1 MKGPVGKK
9 VTFLRGRTMNAI
21 WFRHDLRIH
30 DHKPLVKALEQG
42 LKEEKEIVGVFVWEE
57 SFEEF
62 QYPKLKRM
70 GNHRRRFLIESL
82 EDLAASL
89 QPYNVS
95 LRILRGKTEEVLYH
109 WLMEQD
115 VKDVFLHDHPGFEER
130 QTLARLREKT
140 SKITWHVSD
149 GHMLFTRRQLPV
161 QLEEFPMSFTGFRK
175 KLEKNLSI
183 PRRNRPY
190 TGEEEEVIQEAKG
203 ESMDYHRDNIF
214 TRKEVLREHHPGGS
228 GMVKGGERAGLQ
240 RLKEYVTDPNRLFTY
255 KETRDGLL
263 SFDDSSKLSF
273 WLSNGCLSPKRV
285 YQSILEM
292 EREQG
297 RNESSYWLFFE
308 LLWREYFQWLMLA
321 TKERL
326 FLKKGL
332 LDRELLWH
340 EERTLFEAWKKG
352 ETGYPLVD
360 AAMVELKET
369 GYMSN
374 RARQNV
380 ASFLTKNLGINWLW
394 GARYFE
400 EQLVDYDPAS
410 NYGNWAYQAGVG
422 TDIRELRAFN
432 VVGQGVRYDPEGK
445 FAKHWLGLPENLPG
459 DVIYDPKAL
468 RKHIHWSIPVVDQE
482 KSLMKRKKEL
492 GLPH

>member
-1 MKGPVGKK
+1 MYV
-9 VTFLRGRTMNAI
+9 I

-30 DHKPLVKALEQG
+30 DHQPLAKALEKSR
-42 LKEEKEIVGVFVWEE
+42 KEGVALQGVFVWEE
-57 SFEEF
+57 NFEKI
-62 QYPKLKRM
+62 QYPKLQRM
-70 GNHRRRFLIESL
+70 GVHRRRFLVESL

-89 QPYNVS
+89 QQYNIS
-95 LRILRGKTEEVLYH
+95 LRILQGESEEVFYH
-109 WLMEQD
+109 WLMEEG
-115 VKDVFLHDHPGFEER
+115 VKEVFVHDHPGFEEG
-130 QTLARLREKT
+130 QTLSRLREKT
-140 SKITWHVSD
+140 PNITWHISE
-149 GHMLFTRRQLPV
+149 GHRLFTKEQLP
-161 QLEEFPMSFTGFRK
+161 LDLREFPMSFTGFRK
-175 KLEKNLSI
+175 KLEKSLPI

-190 TGEEEEVIQEAKG
+190 TGEEEEV
-203 ESMDYHRDNIF
+203 
-214 TRKEVLREHHPGGS
+214 LREVIKNPSGMDNNKGLNGMKVLKDKHPGGV
-228 GMVKGGERAGLQ
+228 GMVKGGEAAGLK
-240 RLKEYVTDPNRLFTY
+240 RLKEYVENPKRLFIY

-273 WLSNGCLSPKRV
+273 WLSKGCLSPKQV
-285 YQSILEM
+285 YQSILAM

-326 FLKKGL
+326 FLTKGL
-332 LDRELLWH
+332 LDRELPWH
-340 EERTLFEAWKKG
+340 EDLINFEAWKKG

-360 AAMVELKET
+360 AAMVELQTT

-380 ASFLTKNLGINWLW
+380 ASFLTKNLGITWLW

-400 EQLVDYDPAS
+400 EQLVDFDPAS

-422 TDIRELRAFN
+422 TDMRELRAFN
-432 VVGQGVRYDPEGK
+432 VVGQGIRYDPEGS
-445 FAKHWLGLPENLPG
+445 FAKHWLGLPENLSG
-459 DVIYDPKAL
+459 EEIYDPKAL
-468 RKHIHWSIPVVDQE
+468 RKHIKARSPLVDQE

-492 GLPH
+492 GIS